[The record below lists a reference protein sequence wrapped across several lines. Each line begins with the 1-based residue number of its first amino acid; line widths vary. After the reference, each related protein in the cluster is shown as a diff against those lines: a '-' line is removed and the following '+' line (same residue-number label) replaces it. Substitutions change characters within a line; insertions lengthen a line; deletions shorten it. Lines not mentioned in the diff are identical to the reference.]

1 MTRPACMPHRTTLAA
16 LILCSVAGALAAPRA
31 DAQGSTS
38 YKWVDDK
45 GVIHYGDR
53 VPPEAVKRER
63 AILNDQGV
71 EVRRLGAEKTPEQIA
86 AEQRSLAEAA
96 RLRERDDFL
105 RATYSSVRDI
115 ELLRDQRL
123 EQLRE
128 QRLSTQTYMR
138 SLSQR
143 LAELQ
148 ARAQTFKPY
157 NASPGARRMPDGLAE
172 DLVRT
177 VNEIN
182 RQRQLLNDRTAAET
196 DTRVQ
201 FQSDIDRYQQLR
213 ASN

>member
-1 MTRPACMPHRTTLAA
+1 MSRRQPAAA
-16 LILCSVAGALAAPRA
+16 LLLCCVAAVAAAGAV
-31 DAQGSTS
+31 AQGTTS

-45 GVIHYGDR
+45 GVVHYGDR

-63 AILNDQGV
+63 AVLNDQGV
-71 EVRRLGAEKTPEQIA
+71 VVGRLDAEKTPEQLA
-86 AEQRSLAEAA
+86 AEQVSLAEAA
-96 RLRERDDFL
+96 RIRERDDFL

-123 EQLRE
+123 DQLRE
-128 QRLSTQTYMR
+128 QRVSTETYVAT
-138 SLSQR
+138 LGQR

-157 NASPGARRMPDGLAE
+157 NAAQDARRMPDGLAE

-182 RQRQLLNDRTAAET
+182 RQRQVLADRTASEAT
-196 DTRVQ
+196 MRSQ
-201 FQSDIDRYQQLR
+201 FQSDIERYRQLR
-213 ASN
+213 AGN

>member
-1 MTRPACMPHRTTLAA
+1 MIRPTSMRHRTALAA
-16 LILCSVAGALAAPRA
+16 LFLCSVACAVTAPGAH
-31 DAQGSTS
+31 AQGSTS

-45 GVIHYGDR
+45 GVVHYGDR
-53 VPPEAVKRER
+53 VPPEASKRER
-63 AILNDQGV
+63 AVLNDQGV
-71 EVRRLGAEKTPEQIA
+71 EVQRLSAEKTPEQIA

-96 RLRERDDFL
+96 RIRERDDFL

-123 EQLRE
+123 DQLRE
-128 QRLSTQTYMR
+128 QRLSTETYMA
-138 SLSQR
+138 SLGQR

-157 NASPGARRMPDGLAE
+157 HPAPGARRMPDGLAE

-177 VNEIN
+177 LNEIN
-182 RQRQLLNDRTAAET
+182 RQRQLLNERTAAET
-196 DTRVQ
+196 DTRSQ
-201 FQSDIDRYQQLR
+201 FQSDIDRYRQLR

>member
-1 MTRPACMPHRTTLAA
+1 MSRTPPIRHRNALAA
-16 LILCSVAGALAAPRA
+16 LLCCGLACALAAPGAR
-31 DAQGSTS
+31 AQGNTS

-45 GVIHYGDR
+45 GVVHYGDR
-53 VPPEAVKRER
+53 VPPEAIKRER
-63 AILNDQGV
+63 VVLNDQGV
-71 EVRRLGAEKTPEQIA
+71 EVQRLSAEKTAEEIA
-86 AEQRSLAEAA
+86 AERRSLAEAA
-96 RLRERDDFL
+96 RIRERDDFL

-123 EQLRE
+123 SQLRE
-128 QRLSTQTYMR
+128 QRLSTETYMA

-143 LAELQ
+143 IAELQ

-157 NASPGARRMPDGLAE
+157 NTSPEARRMPDGLAE

-182 RQRQLLNDRTAAET
+182 RQRQLLNERTAAET
-196 DTRVQ
+196 ETRSQ
-201 FQSDIDRYQQLR
+201 FQSDIDRYRQLR

>member
-1 MTRPACMPHRTTLAA
+1 MSRRQPVAVL
-16 LILCSVAGALAAPRA
+16 LCSVAAALAAPWA
-31 DAQGSTS
+31 QAQGGTS

-45 GVIHYGDR
+45 GVVHYGDR
-53 VPPEAVKRER
+53 VPPEAAKRER
-63 AILNDQGV
+63 AVLNDQGV
-71 EVRRLGAEKTPEQIA
+71 VVRRLDAEKTPEELA

-96 RLRERDDFL
+96 RIRERDDFL

-123 EQLRE
+123 DQLRE
-128 QRLSTQTYMR
+128 QRVSTETYVAT
-138 SLSQR
+138 LGQR

-157 NASPGARRMPDGLAE
+157 NTAQGARRMPDGLAE

-182 RQRQLLNDRTAAET
+182 RQRRLLDDRTASEAAM
-196 DTRVQ
+196 RSQ
-201 FQSDIDRYQQLR
+201 FQSDIDRYRQLR